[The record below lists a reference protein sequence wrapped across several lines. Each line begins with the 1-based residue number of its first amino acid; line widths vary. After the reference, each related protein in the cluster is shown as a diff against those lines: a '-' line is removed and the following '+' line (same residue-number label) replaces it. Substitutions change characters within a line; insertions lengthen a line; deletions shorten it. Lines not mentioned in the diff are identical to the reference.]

1 MTPTSTIYIVRHGE
15 TEHNI
20 NGIAQGHT
28 DSPLT
33 PDGIKQATDL
43 SFMFKDIQFDMAFAS
58 DLSRA
63 YKTAEIILSGRD
75 IKVTTSE
82 LLRERNYG
90 VYDGRPARLF
100 KEENMEMFELL
111 KTLPLK
117 EKRKIKFAPSIESDE
132 EIINR
137 LITFLNKI
145 NEDHTDK
152 TILITTHGGIMRAFL
167 NHLDWNGEEDLKAGA
182 IKNTGYIKLK
192 MERDNFLIEDVVGVE
207 R

>member
-1 MTPTSTIYIVRHGE
+1 MGNTSTFYIVRHGE

-20 NGIAQGHT
+20 NGMAQGHT

-33 PDGIKQATDL
+33 PNGIKQATDL
-43 SFMFKDIQFDMAFAS
+43 SMMFKDIPFDIAFAS

-90 VYDGRPARLF
+90 IYDGRPARLF

-111 KTLPLK
+111 KTLPLL

-137 LITFLNKI
+137 LITFLNIIKI
-145 NEDHTDK
+145 EHTDK

-167 NHLDWNGEEDLKAGA
+167 NHLDWNGEEDLRAGA

-192 MERDNFLIEDVVGVE
+192 INENNFLIEEVVGVE

>member
-1 MTPTSTIYIVRHGE
+1 MGNTSTFYIVRHGE

-33 PDGIKQATDL
+33 PDGIKQAESL
-43 SFMFKDIQFDMAFAS
+43 ALIFKNINFDSVFSS
-58 DLSRA
+58 DLPRA
-63 YKTAEIILSGRD
+63 NKTAHIITSNKYPD
-75 IKVTTSE
+75 IETSE

-90 VYDGRPARLF
+90 VYDEGPSRLF
-100 KEENMEMFELL
+100 KEENIEMFELL
-111 KTLPLK
+111 KTLPRL

-137 LITFLNKI
+137 LITFLKQTVTV
-145 NEDHTDK
+145 NENK
-152 TILITTHGGIMRAFL
+152 TILIVTHGGIMRAFL
-167 NHLDWNGEEDLKAGA
+167 NHLDWNGEEDLRAGA
-182 IKNTGYIKLK
+182 IQNTGYIKLK
-192 MERDNFLIEDVVGVE
+192 TDGNSFVIEDVVGVE